1 MNKELFSYYL
11 IFRKSTFCV
20 LSIGDHKLLAVAV
33 FWRAVAY
40 IQERRMNVRRWSDKG
55 QLQERMDDSESSH
68 RN

>member
-33 FWRAVAY
+33 DNY
-40 IQERRMNVRRWSDKG
+40 IDIYYNTNDLEHKKNHNSYTNDCRDIV
-55 QLQERMDDSESSH
+55 
-68 RN
+68 